1 MKVLS
6 VTDIFNCEVFM
17 PKILLSN
24 GVAFECGLDETI
36 LDAAR
41 KHNIAIEHSCASGRC
56 GICIAPVLSGQTVAI
71 KPEESLNIETQER
84 GNVLTCCRVPVTDV
98 SLDIEDLGEIG
109 NIPVR
114 TLPCRI
120 SSLKF
125 LNNDVL
131 QVLLRVPPN
140 SKFKFIAGQ
149 YINLITKGIRR
160 SYSLANAE
168 QLDGTLE
175 IQVKRVNEGLMS
187 EYLFTAAR
195 QNDLLRIEGP
205 LGTFSYRVDGSKN
218 VILMATGTGIAPIK
232 AIIESLG
239 KSLDEKRVYIVWG
252 GRVLEDLY
260 LDLGAANFKHTFVP
274 VLSRDKIEGS
284 YFGYVQNAVLD
295 LGLDLKETTVY
306 ACGSE
311 VMIKDAY
318 DVLVQNGLSRKRFY
332 SDAFVSSN

>member
-1 MKVLS
+1 LP
-6 VTDIFNCEVFM
+6 N
-17 PKILLSN
+17 ILLSN
-24 GVAFECGLDETI
+24 GVVFECGLDETV

-41 KHNIAIEHSCASGRC
+41 KNNIAIEHSCASGRC
-56 GICIAPVLSGQTVAI
+56 GVCIAPVVSGETFAI
-71 KPEESLNIETQER
+71 KPEESLSLDSQEMGNI
-84 GNVLTCCRVPVTDV
+84 LTCCRVPVSDV

-114 TLPCRI
+114 TIPCRI
-120 SSLKF
+120 SSLKL

-131 QVLLRVPPN
+131 QVILRVPPN
-140 SKFKFIAGQ
+140 SNFKFVAGQ
-149 YINLITKGIRR
+149 YINLIDKGIRR
-160 SYSLANAE
+160 SYSLANAG
-168 QLDGTLE
+168 QLDGNLE

-187 EYLFTAAR
+187 EYLFTMAR

-205 LGTFSYRVDGSKN
+205 LGTFSYRVDDSRN

-239 KSLDEKRVYIVWG
+239 KSLDEKIIYIVWG

-260 LDLGAANFKHTFVP
+260 MDLGAANFKHTFVP
-274 VLSRDKIEGS
+274 VLSREKIEGS
-284 YFGYVQNAVLD
+284 YFGYVQDAVLD

-311 VMIKDAY
+311 VMIKDAC
-318 DVLVQNGLSRKRFY
+318 DVLVQNGLRRKRFY